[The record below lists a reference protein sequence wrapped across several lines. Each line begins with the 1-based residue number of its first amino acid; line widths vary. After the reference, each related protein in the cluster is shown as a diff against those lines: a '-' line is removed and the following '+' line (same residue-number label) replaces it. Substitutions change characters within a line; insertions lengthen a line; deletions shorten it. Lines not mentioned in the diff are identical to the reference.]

1 MDKKDI
7 EYCEKNKDK
16 IEPDYKRRDKLQ
28 PVYVYKFLPGTNCR
42 KCGENSCLAFA
53 VKLIDEKTNILSCKE
68 IFLPQ
73 YDEKRKILF
82 NILRSSG
89 YKVPDF

>member
-1 MDKKDI
+1 
-7 EYCEKNKDK
+7 
-16 IEPDYKRRDKLQ
+16 
-28 PVYVYKFLPGTNCR
+28 VYKHLPGTNCK
-42 KCGENSCLAFA
+42 KCGENSCLALA

-73 YDEKRKILF
+73 YEERRKILF
-82 NILRSSG
+82 NILKSSG